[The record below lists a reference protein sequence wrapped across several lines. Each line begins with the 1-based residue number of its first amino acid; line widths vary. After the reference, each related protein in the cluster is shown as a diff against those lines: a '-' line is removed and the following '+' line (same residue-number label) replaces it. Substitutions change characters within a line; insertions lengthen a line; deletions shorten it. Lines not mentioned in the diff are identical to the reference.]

1 MKYKHIYR
9 FTPSGV
15 TKFNDLFNGKFSN
28 DPGRDIRDA
37 VSFSPDFSLL
47 EDPRYV
53 LPVENSTSFDTAEC
67 KDTFSMI
74 KTIVNSLGGASIAL
88 SMINDREMMM
98 WLTYALV
105 DLLTSRDENGFYFI
119 GAKAR
124 YVPPYADQTQTRD
137 VRRHLLQNRIRIH
150 CEFGNDAD
158 FFLENYEPH
167 TGGEIMENFQF
178 RSESYQRNILKLIGM
193 LYNDVNTDSFKR
205 GSGGRKP
212 GCVDSLYRYLSQMSI
227 VWCVEGMSHQE
238 IYEKLPSHFDR
249 FKE

>member
-74 KTIVNSLGGASIAL
+74 KTIVNSLSKL
-88 SMINDREMMM
+88 
-98 WLTYALV
+98 
-105 DLLTSRDENGFYFI
+105 
-119 GAKAR
+119 
-124 YVPPYADQTQTRD
+124 
-137 VRRHLLQNRIRIH
+137 H
-150 CEFGNDAD
+150 
-158 FFLENYEPH
+158 
-167 TGGEIMENFQF
+167 
-178 RSESYQRNILKLIGM
+178 ILKLTYM
-193 LYNDVNTDSFKR
+193 VLDSCMNIK
-205 GSGGRKP
+205 S
-212 GCVDSLYRYLSQMSI
+212 
-227 VWCVEGMSHQE
+227 
-238 IYEKLPSHFDR
+238 
-249 FKE
+249 

>member
-98 WLTYALV
+98 WLELMQAIKM
-105 DLLTSRDENGFYFI
+105 N
-119 GAKAR
+119 
-124 YVPPYADQTQTRD
+124 
-137 VRRHLLQNRIRIH
+137 
-150 CEFGNDAD
+150 
-158 FFLENYEPH
+158 
-167 TGGEIMENFQF
+167 
-178 RSESYQRNILKLIGM
+178 
-193 LYNDVNTDSFKR
+193 
-205 GSGGRKP
+205 
-212 GCVDSLYRYLSQMSI
+212 
-227 VWCVEGMSHQE
+227 
-238 IYEKLPSHFDR
+238 
-249 FKE
+249 